1 MIIDNAFDD
10 FRDKLISKFN
20 NINWSPILGDIENV
34 IKTSIDRNFS
44 EGGRFGNDNPFGG
57 GSNKWI
63 VSKAAE
69 KRGGQTLLDDGN
81 LVKSVNINISYKS
94 NQISIEVGSNLPYA
108 AIHNF
113 GGTIQR
119 AARSKLYTQNRYKTT
134 TTKHTKGQYK
144 KGTSWGQGD
153 TVGEHTITIP
163 ARPFLVLQDE
173 DIDKIKQIVSN
184 YIFKVVFN

>member
-20 NINWSPILGDIENV
+20 NINWSPILGYIENV

-63 VSKAAE
+63 VSKAAH
-69 KRGGQTLLDDGN
+69 KRSGQTLLDTGR
-81 LVKSVNINISYKS
+81 LASSVDVNISYKG

-113 GGTIQR
+113 GGTVKQYS
-119 AARSKLYTQNRYKTT
+119 RSKLYTQNRK
-134 TTKHTKGQYK
+134 KSGQYK
-144 KGTSWGQGD
+144 KGTTWGQGD